1 MGLSLLI
8 VVLHYRGLDDTL
20 ECIASLGRQSYRNQ
34 PDTNQSTDDIH
45 TVVVDNASADGLRDR
60 LAAEYPWVE
69 VLELAENRGWSGGN
83 NAGIRIA
90 LARRMDVVCLLNNDT
105 VLPAD
110 AVEKLLATAAFL
122 GPCIL
127 HPAINSYDEGD
138 GVQLDPAIPQPPEL
152 RATPIVGRPGVF
164 EISSINGA
172 CLMAHLSVFLRIGL
186 IDERFFLLCDDADL
200 GARAVAAG
208 YRMFCD
214 ASVRIQHKESR
225 SFGGRRKPIKTYY
238 GVRNIL
244 LFCEKHDGVWRNLL
258 RAARTVV
265 WTAWG
270 AAEVGGADPRTLWGL
285 LRWSLSS
292 DLFARAVRMG
302 VRDYLL
308 RRFGRINKGHEDI
321 LTAGYDQHAVPQW
334 SQRCDL

>member
-20 ECIASLGRQSYRNQ
+20 ECIASLDHQSYRNQ
-34 PDTNQSTDDIH
+34 HNTDQSAGDIQ

-60 LAAEYPWVE
+60 LAADYPWVE

-83 NAGIRIA
+83 NAGIGVA

-105 VLPAD
+105 VLPVG
-110 AVEKLLATAAFL
+110 AVETLLATATFL

-127 HPAINSYDEGD
+127 HPAINSYDQDD
-138 GVQLDPAIPQPPEL
+138 GVQLDPTIPQPPEL
-152 RATPIVGRPGVF
+152 RVTPITGRAGLF

-172 CLMAHLSVFLRIGL
+172 FLMAHVGVFLRIGL
-186 IDERFFLLCDDADL
+186 IDERFFLLCEDADL

-208 YRMFCD
+208 YRIFCD
-214 ASVRIQHKESR
+214 TSVRIQHKQSR

-238 GVRNIL
+238 GLRNVL
-244 LFCEKHDGVWRNLL
+244 LFCEKQDGIWRNLL
-258 RAARTVV
+258 RAGRTVV

-270 AAEVGGADPRTLWGL
+270 AAEAGGADPRTAWGL

-308 RRFGRINKGHEDI
+308 RRFGRINKADEDV
-321 LTAGYDQHAVPQW
+321 LTAGRDRHAVVQW
-334 SQRCDL
+334 SRRCDL